1 MEALGLTIRTF
12 PSSSG
17 ASSSASSTTTE
28 DLASPV
34 VRPRASSPPSRSRD
48 PAVSAPVPV
57 PDDAVEKAFLRAC
70 SAKIHA
76 QVVAHELA
84 THEPTPYA
92 VIADAKNP
100 GGKRVLGV
108 IVDQAEFQAIRAA
121 HEEGEHEEIEA
132 NGVLYPILGLYAK
145 GSTVWWREGKELK
158 GIFGAQVDR
167 DVEVVWFSRVE
178 EEADRARREKR
189 REKKERRR
197 EMVAITASASA
208 AAAEQEMDKEG
219 EETTENPVDEEALHR
234 AQTKKDK
241 EKARKKAYQARRRQN
256 KKQAKVQEFGTAA
269 ASSSSTAPA
278 GPQADSDDDAEEDP
292 DDNKTN
298 TKTTLRDTD
307 LRAVLQVLT
316 QRERVAYRAGARQ
329 QLTPTT
335 TATRLIP
342 ITTMARRR
350 TSTRMTQDDPEATE
364 PDTSSSSSSSSSSDA
379 EDGNEAGDEAGQG
392 DQGGNAQSQS
402 TTNIVR
408 VSSIEEGAEAVRQA
422 AAAHRLHPHH
432 RRRCCKRLRIHCRL
446 LRQHRS
452 GLLLQFLSLASPQLN
467 TR

>member
-1 MEALGLTIRTF
+1 ETPGLRAELEALGLTIRTF

-17 ASSSASSTTTE
+17 ASSSSASSTTTE
-28 DLASPV
+28 ALPSPA
-34 VRPRASSPPSRSRD
+34 VRPSASSPPSRTRD
-48 PAVSAPVPV
+48 PAVSAPVPI
-57 PDDAVEKAFLRAC
+57 PDDAVEKAYLRAC

-92 VIADAKNP
+92 VVADA

-108 IVDQAEFQAIRAA
+108 IVDRNEFQAVRAA

-158 GIFGAQVDR
+158 GIFGAEVDR
-167 DVEVVWFSRVE
+167 DVEVVWFSRVK

-197 EMVAITASASA
+197 EMVATTASASATASTSA
-208 AAAEQEMDKEG
+208 AAAEQERDPEG
-219 EETTENPVDEEALHR
+219 GETNENPVDEEAQHR

-241 EKARKKAYQARRRQN
+241 EKARKRAYQARRRQN

-269 ASSSSTAPA
+269 ASSSTAPA
-278 GPQADSDDDAEEDP
+278 GPQADSDDNEEEEEDSA
-292 DDNKTN
+292 DNKPN
-298 TKTTLRDTD
+298 KKTTLHGAD

-316 QRERVAYRAGARQ
+316 QRERTAYLAGSRQ

-342 ITTMARRR
+342 ITAMARRR
-350 TSTRMTQDDPEATE
+350 TSTRSTQDDPEATE
-364 PDTSSSSSSSSSSDA
+364 PDTSSSSSSDDD
-379 EDGNEAGDEAGQG
+379 DGHEEKDKEGQEH
-392 DQGGNAQSQS
+392 QGGNAQRQS
-402 TTNIVR
+402 RPNIVR
-408 VSSIEEGAEAVRQA
+408 VSSIEEGAEVARQA
-422 AAAHRLHPHH
+422 AAQG
-432 RRRCCKRLRIHCRL
+432 RRVYM
-446 LRQHRS
+446 
-452 GLLLQFLSLASPQLN
+452 GFDGGD
-467 TR
+467 